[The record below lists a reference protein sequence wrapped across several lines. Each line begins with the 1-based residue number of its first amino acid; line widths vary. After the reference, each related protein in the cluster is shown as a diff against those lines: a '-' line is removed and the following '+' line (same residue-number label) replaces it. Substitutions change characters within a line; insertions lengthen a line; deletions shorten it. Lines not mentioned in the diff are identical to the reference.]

1 MMYAPK
7 RIILFGLIHI
17 VVYNTKHR
25 GRIIMPMTP
34 KEMIELL
41 RQNGFVRK
49 RQRKSSHLIM
59 FNPQTKI
66 TVPVPMHAK
75 ELKKGTQ
82 SGILK
87 QAGIKKV

>member
-1 MMYAPK
+1 
-7 RIILFGLIHI
+7 
-17 VVYNTKHR
+17 
-25 GRIIMPMTP
+25 
-34 KEMIELL
+34 
-41 RQNGFVRK
+41 
-49 RQRKSSHLIM
+49 M